1 MNYIKG
7 TTSLT
12 QEVNISKAMKEA
24 APSSAGT
31 YIKPAGYTRGWDG
44 TNVAVMLPKAENGT
58 GVFVGISGTTVKVT
72 DVKKNI
78 GHANDGAYFNE
89 QYFFATGGGKT
100 KSKIIRCYGMDL
112 KHYGD
117 YTFASDKSDDISC
130 IAHIVN
136 NYFFLGKGSTI
147 YVCEKNNSK
156 MTFDIVKNSTIITL
170 PKSGTVLAN
179 WINQGMYCRTDK
191 LYKIYSERVSQS
203 EQIKRNYIAVYNLTG
218 TRPYYTGASLSAVY
232 SCNRDEKFLF
242 EVQSIDVSTSGEIR
256 IAIDKRDTGE
266 NDYKA
271 GVYLVQL
278 NN

>member
-31 YIKPAGYTRGWDG
+31 YIKLAGYTRGWDG

-58 GVFVGISGTTVKVT
+58 GVFVGISGTTVKVP
-72 DVKKNI
+72 V
-78 GHANDGAYFNE
+78 
-89 QYFFATGGGKT
+89 
-100 KSKIIRCYGMDL
+100 